1 MRLLV
6 VSFIGLAGTLAAC
19 SGPQIVQETAPSVS
33 FRVDQNGAAEAT
45 ARADRYCQ
53 NYGKRAR
60 LTSTQPTTTGEQI
73 AHYECG

>member
-1 MRLLV
+1 MRPLMLSLV
-6 VSFIGLAGTLAAC
+6 GLAGALAAC
-19 SGPQIVQETAPSVS
+19 TGPQVVQETAPSVS
-33 FRVDQNGAAEAT
+33 FRVDQAGAADAN

-60 LTSTQPTTTGEQI
+60 LTAVQPTTTGENI